1 MKIIKITKNYKF
13 EDLTTDIQKSIA
25 LIKLTSNRHYIKGI
39 GMRDG
44 EFYIICDNPSDDMYL
59 SYLADSYETK
69 KKNRMTLNEAAKEL
83 RVSIRTVR
91 NWNNEGKLN
100 FCYQQDS
107 AVPFIDKG
115 DIDKQKKEMSRF
127 SSNEGKFEFLE
138 ENKKTSFN
146 AVIIGPQNDGWFM
159 GLKNSGFRVID
170 DRYGE
175 DSLINSDVV
184 CSSLQHP
191 KGFNILS
198 SVAEN
203 HPKIFCIETLSR
215 ISSAGLD
222 QFFKGYDD
230 FEKEYQISTSI
241 LKAEFYDV
249 PQRRHKSFILGVR
262 KDLKISDWPPSP
274 NNYIIPLKTALQNA
288 PKSDGEKYTR
298 EKERLLKK
306 VKPGNNWK
314 TLPIEDQILYM
325 GNLHPTMTKRL
336 TTGGMSSIARRLS
349 WNELCPLLPKQI
361 DNKLIN
367 RCHPEE
373 TRPLSI
379 SEYLRI
385 QSFPD
390 NYDGLLSSSYKQSYR
405 NIASSIPVNLAFH
418 IGKSLIKILENN
430 K

>member
-13 EDLTTDIQKSIA
+13 EDLTTELQKSIA

-44 EFYIICDNPSDDMYL
+44 EFYIICDDPSDDMYL

-69 KKNRMTLNEAAKEL
+69 KENRMTLNEAAKEL

-91 NWNNEGKLN
+91 NWNNEGKIN

-107 AVPFIDKG
+107 TVPFIDKE

-127 SSNEGKFEFLE
+127 SSNEGKFELLE

-146 AVIIGPQNDGWFM
+146 AVIIGPQNDGWFI
-159 GLKNSGFRVID
+159 GLKNSGFGVNNGM
-170 DRYGE
+170 YGE
-175 DSLINSDVV
+175 ELINSDVV
-184 CSSLQHP
+184 CASLENLIKP
-191 KGFNILS
+191 MFLREL
-198 SVAEN
+198 AEN
-203 HPKIFCIETLSR
+203 QPKIFCIETRS
-215 ISSAGLD
+215 GLMREGLN
-222 QFFKGYDD
+222 QFFEDKNL
-230 FEKEYQISTSI
+230 EKNYQIITR
-241 LKAEFYDV
+241 LLRAEFYDV
-249 PQRRHKSFILGVR
+249 PQRRHKCFILGVR
-262 KDLKISDWPPSP
+262 RDLKINDWPLSP
-274 NNYIIPLKTALQNA
+274 NNYIIPLKAALQDV

-298 EKERLLKK
+298 EKERMLKK
-306 VKPGNNWK
+306 VKPGDNWK
-314 TLPIEDQILYM
+314 TLPIKDQILYM
-325 GNLHPTMTKRL
+325 GNYHPKMTKGRPM
-336 TTGGMSSIARRLS
+336 GGMSSIARRLS
-349 WNELCPLLPKQI
+349 WNELCPSLPKQI
-361 DNKLIN
+361 DNKLID

-390 NYDGLLSSSYKQSYR
+390 NYDGLLSSSYKKSYR

>member
-1 MKIIKITKNYKF
+1 MKVIKITKKYKF
-13 EDLTTDIQKSIA
+13 EDLPKDIQEKIA
-25 LIKLTSNRHYIKGI
+25 LIKLTSNRCYIKGK

-44 EFYIICDNPSDDMYL
+44 EFYIICENSSDDMYL

-69 KKNRMTLNEAAKEL
+69 KKNRMTLSEAAKEL
-83 RVSIRTVR
+83 GVSIMTLR
-91 NWNNEGKLN
+91 NWNDEGKIN

-107 AVPFIDKG
+107 ALPFIDKE

-127 SSNEGKFEFLE
+127 ISNEGKLEFLK
-138 ENKKTSFN
+138 ENKKTSLN

-159 GLKNSGFRVID
+159 GLENSGFHVID
-170 DRYGE
+170 DRYDE
-175 DSLINSDVV
+175 DSQIDSDVV
-184 CSSLQHP
+184 CSSLQHL
-191 KGFNILS
+191 KGFSGI
-198 SVAEN
+198 AEN

-215 ISSAGLD
+215 ITSKALER
-222 QFFKGYDD
+222 FFEGYDNFVKD
-230 FEKEYQISTSI
+230 YQISTTI

-249 PQRRHKSFILGVR
+249 PQKRHKSFILGIR
-262 KDLKISDWPPSP
+262 KDLKMSDWPPSP

-288 PKSDGEKYTR
+288 AKSDGEKYTR
-298 EKERLLKK
+298 QKERILKK
-306 VKPGNNWK
+306 VKPGKNWK

-325 GNLHPTMTKRL
+325 GNLHPTKTKRV
-336 TTGGMSSIARRLS
+336 TRGGMSSIARRLS
-349 WNELCPLLPKQI
+349 WDELCPLLPKQI
-361 DNKLIN
+361 DNKLID

-379 SEYLRI
+379 SEYLLI